1 MSALIDIWTYEFA
14 RIRER
19 AEERSTINTSDSG
32 SLKQSLIE
40 MFSVKNK
47 QDLCE
52 RADITTNCLSEG
64 GIWMLMNRVAPT

>member
-1 MSALIDIWTYEFA
+1 MSGLIDIWTCEFE
-14 RIRER
+14 RIRKR

-40 MFSVKNK
+40 MFSLKK
-47 QDLCE
+47 KEDLSQIT
-52 RADITTNCLSEG
+52 DSTTNCLSES